1 MKLAPAQTII
11 ATTLEYGAKN
21 KLQPLA
27 VAILDARGALKSFAA
42 AEGTS
47 LRRAELAIGKA
58 NGALALGMGTRAI
71 AKMAVERPHFVAAA
85 THAAGG
91 SLVPTAGGVLI
102 RDGAGVLLGAIG
114 VSGDTSDHDEA
125 AALAG
130 IAAVPG
136 LKGETG

>member
-1 MKLAPAQTII
+1 MKLDVAQSMI
-11 ATTLEYGAKN
+11 AATLAHAVKAKF
-21 KLQPLA
+21 LPLG
-27 VAILDARGALKSFAA
+27 VAILDARGALKAFAA

-58 NGALALGMGTRAI
+58 NGALALGVGTRGL
-71 AKMAVERPHFVAAA
+71 AKMAVDRPHFIAAA

-102 RDGAGVLLGAIG
+102 RDRAGVLLGAIG
-114 VSGDTSDHDEA
+114 VSGDTSDNDEA

-130 IAAVPG
+130 IAAVG
-136 LKGETG
+136 LEGDTG

>member
-1 MKLAPAQTII
+1 MKLDVAQAMI
-11 ATTLEYGAKN
+11 AATLAHGAKARMM
-21 KLQPLA
+21 PLGVA
-27 VAILDARGALKSFAA
+27 VLDARGALKAFAA

-58 NGALALGMGTRAI
+58 NGALALGIGTRGI
-71 AKMAVERPHFVAAA
+71 AKMAVDRPHFIAAA

-114 VSGDTSDHDEA
+114 VSGDTSDNDEA

-130 IAAVPG
+130 IAAVG
-136 LKGETG
+136 LKGDTG

>member
-1 MKLAPAQTII
+1 MKLDVAQAMI
-11 ATTLEYGAKN
+11 AATLAHGAKA
-21 KLQPLA
+21 KFLPLGVA
-27 VAILDARGALKSFAA
+27 VLDARGALKAFAA

-58 NGALALGMGTRAI
+58 NGALALGLGTRAI
-71 AKMAVERPHFVAAA
+71 AKMAVERPHFIAAA

-102 RDGAGVLLGAIG
+102 RDAAGGLLGAIG
-114 VSGDTSDHDEA
+114 VSGDISDNDEE

-130 IAAVPG
+130 IAAVG
-136 LKGETG
+136 LQGETG

>member
-1 MKLAPAQTII
+1 MKLEAAQTMIT
-11 ATTLEYGAKN
+11 AALKHGREAKFM
-21 KLQPLA
+21 PLA
-27 VAILDARGALKSFAA
+27 VAVLDARGALKAFAA
-42 AEGTS
+42 DEGTS

-58 NGALALGMGTRAI
+58 NGALALGLGTRAI
-71 AKMAVERPHFVAAA
+71 AKMAVERPHFIAAA

-102 RDGAGVLLGAIG
+102 RDAGGVLLGAIG
-114 VSGDTSDHDEA
+114 VSGDNSDNDEA

-130 IAAVPG
+130 ILAVG

>member
-1 MKLAPAQTII
+1 MKLDVAQAMI
-11 ATTLEYGAKN
+11 ATALSYGAKQKFN
-21 KLQPLA
+21 PLA
-27 VAILDARGALKSFAA
+27 VAVLDARGALKAFAA

-58 NGALALGMGTRAI
+58 NGALALGIGTRAI
-71 AKMAVERPHFVAAA
+71 AKIAVDRPHFVAAA

-125 AALAG
+125 AAMAG
-130 IAAVPG
+130 ITAVG
-136 LKGETG
+136 LKGDTG